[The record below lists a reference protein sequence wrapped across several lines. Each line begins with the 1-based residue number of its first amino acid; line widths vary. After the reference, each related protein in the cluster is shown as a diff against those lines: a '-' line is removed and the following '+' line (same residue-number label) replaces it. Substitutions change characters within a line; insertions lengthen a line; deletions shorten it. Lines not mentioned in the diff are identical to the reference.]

1 MKLLLCLSSALI
13 AVALPLPEESAP
25 LHLRRELLSQSTS
38 YCYLNA
44 DGGARDQLHDIPGCS
59 AEPTDAPACVAGA
72 ASSESPLCSLR
83 NKDGVDSHR
92 WFDSYAFDHC
102 QSVQVYVR
110 ADASEHY
117 YCMAGG
123 LSSTGD
129 WSTRRRDSAGGGNPE
144 TSNDGSWGCWWKS
157 GYSWVDGA
165 CRHRTRFLGET
176 CQDEV
181 GICQNDGVDSY
192 SGLHLSCA
200 IVPNFGITTP
210 TCIPSA
216 FDITRN
222 SCSCGWFDWWFG
234 VVCGAADSQCYGHPC
249 VRSTGPGGWM
259 CDYNQGNDW

>member
-1 MKLLLCLSSALI
+1 MKLFLCLSCALVASAL
-13 AVALPLPEESAP
+13 PTDKSAP
-25 LHLRRELLSQSTS
+25 LHLRRQLLSQSTS

-44 DGGARDQLHDIPGCS
+44 DGSVRDVMLGCS
-59 AEPTDAPACVAGA
+59 AEPTDAPACVTGA
-72 ASSESPLCSLR
+72 APSSSPLCSLPH
-83 NKDGVDSHR
+83 KDGVDSNR

-117 YCMAGG
+117 YCAAGG

-129 WSTRRRDSAGGGNPE
+129 WSTRRRESAGGGNPE

-200 IVPNFGITTP
+200 IVPDFGI
-210 TCIPSA
+210 
-216 FDITRN
+216 
-222 SCSCGWFDWWFG
+222 
-234 VVCGAADSQCYGHPC
+234 
-249 VRSTGPGGWM
+249 
-259 CDYNQGNDW
+259 